1 MKLLKNNAKEYII
14 LGIIYTF
21 VIVPLAYFGIVKEL
35 GIFVLSVLAAL
46 PLLYFV
52 FKKPEI
58 WLYTSMGM
66 FVFFTRSREAE
77 ASALDYFF
85 AIYYIGGIILWFV
98 WQILVKREKI
108 VRNYADM
115 FILLF
120 AVCILGNFFI
130 AYFADVDPMV
140 WLREGSL
147 LFLILFYF
155 PIRHYFSEE
164 KKLKPFMIFI
174 AIVLIIVSATHIY
187 SYYYALSDMEYAF
200 QLASAD
206 KINQMI
212 FCVAIVFGLVFTFYQ
227 KKRLNE
233 LFLLAF
239 IGTVAVALILTFSRT
254 FWLIVIVGAVLL
266 FFYLPTKKRISMF
279 KVGIV
284 LIVLA
289 ISSFFILLGDK
300 TELIYSM
307 LENRFESSASGS
319 KDVSMRARYVEW
331 DYALKEIKQYPL
343 SGKGMGSQVHFYNII
358 TGTTFRTPNIHN
370 GFIFLAY
377 KLGIPM
383 ALLYLS
389 FLLYYTFK
397 AFFLS
402 LRKSNLFFKAI
413 SVACFLGLLSVWIAN
428 TTSAQFVYRD
438 GYFTVFLLI
447 AFTSIAEININ
458 SANNR
463 EKLIDTNNI
472 SLEETKGT

>member
-21 VIVPLAYFGIVKEL
+21 IIVPLAYFGIVKEL
-35 GIFVLSVLAAL
+35 GIYILPALAAL

-52 FKKPEI
+52 FKKPEV
-58 WLYTSMGM
+58 WLYTSMGL

-85 AIYYIGGIILWFV
+85 GIYYIGGILIWLL

-108 VRNYADM
+108 VRNYADV

-120 AVCILGNFFI
+120 AVCLLGNFFI
-130 AYFADVDPMV
+130 AYLADVEPIK

-147 LFLILFYF
+147 LFLTLFYF

-164 KKLKPFMIFI
+164 KKLKPFMIFFAVVLMI
-174 AIVLIIVSATHIY
+174 ISAISIY
-187 SYYYALSDMEYAF
+187 TYYFALSDMEYAF
-200 QLASAD
+200 QLANAD

-212 FCVAIVFGLVFTFYQ
+212 FSVAIVFGLVFTFFQ
-227 KKRLNE
+227 RKRLNE
-233 LFLLAF
+233 VYLLIF
-239 IGTVAVALILTFSRT
+239 IGMVGVALILTFSRT
-254 FWLIVIVGAVLL
+254 FWLIIIIMIMIL
-266 FFYLPTKKRISMF
+266 FFFLPNKKKISML

-284 LIVLA
+284 LVT
-289 ISSFFILLGDK
+289 ISIAGFFILLGDK
-300 TELIYSM
+300 TEMIYTLI
-307 LENRFESSASGS
+307 ENRFASSSAGT
-319 KDVSMRARYVEW
+319 KDVSLRSRYVEW

-343 SGKGMGSQVHFYNII
+343 SGKGMGNQVHFFNILSGI
-358 TGTTFRTPNIHN
+358 TFHTPNIHN
-370 GFIFLAY
+370 GYIFMAY

-389 FLLYYTFK
+389 FLMYYTFK

-402 LRKSNLFFKAI
+402 LRKSNLFFKAMSI
-413 SVACFLGLLSVWIAN
+413 ACFLGLLSVWIAN

-463 EKLIDTNNI
+463 DKLIRTNNI
-472 SLEETKGT
+472 LPEKTEIT